1 MRKPWLV
8 FCYTAAVVLLVSAC
22 GNAANSSENTEES
35 AKEAGSKF
43 VEKLYNV
50 DDPDFY
56 EKNFVSTDDDR
67 NRAKAINELKEEFSP
82 YLTET
87 ELKSL
92 TDTGFLFRPLEAA
105 NNQENTITV
114 EDLTFKKTDM
124 DKVSKKVDFE
134 HSFHLIF
141 EDEEDEE
148 VEDVKMKGQM
158 TVVNTED
165 GWKIDRYY
173 DDDLPI
179 EMFNP

>member
-1 MRKPWLV
+1 
-8 FCYTAAVVLLVSAC
+8 LLVSAC

-92 TDTGFLFRPLEAA
+92 TDTSFLYRP
-105 NNQENTITV
+105 V
-114 EDLTFKKTDM
+114 KT
-124 DKVSKKVDFE
+124 
-134 HSFHLIF
+134 
-141 EDEEDEE
+141 
-148 VEDVKMKGQM
+148 EDV
-158 TVVNTED
+158 
-165 GWKIDRYY
+165 WKIDRYY

>member
-1 MRKPWLV
+1 MLQIAQKTQKNLQKRQ
-8 FCYTAAVVLLVSAC
+8 VVNLLRNC
-22 GNAANSSENTEES
+22 IMWTIQIFM
-35 AKEAGSKF
+35 KKIW
-43 VEKLYNV
+43 KNV

-105 NNQENTITV
+105 NNQEYTITV

-134 HSFHLIF
+134 HSLHLIF

-148 VEDVKMKGQM
+148 VEDVKMQGQM